1 MEVFIMSKREALS
14 VFGANGGLVQAKK
27 VEEKTTS
34 QKNYVLEKDVIDGI
48 KALAKSYGVS
58 ESRMI
63 EELYDRYM
71 ELLEKG
77 KKSKKTTTTTTETKG
92 K

>member
-1 MEVFIMSKREALS
+1 MSKREALS

-63 EELYDRYM
+63 EELWSFWKKGRNQRK
-71 ELLEKG
+71 LLLLQQKLKG
-77 KKSKKTTTTTTETKG
+77 NRN
-92 K
+92 

>member
-1 MEVFIMSKREALS
+1 MSKREALS

-71 ELLEKG
+71 ELLERG
-77 KKSKKTTTTTTETKG
+77 KEKKATKNT
-92 K
+92 KVKEEK